1 MPCVSNVSVCLF
13 NKMADAERSNAVNTV
28 PDDVPSEPEP
38 ERREAESRTDPV
50 VSIGG
55 RMSLEIF
62 SLGQQP

>member
-50 VSIGG
+50 VFILDRS
-55 RMSLEIF
+55 F
-62 SLGQQP
+62 